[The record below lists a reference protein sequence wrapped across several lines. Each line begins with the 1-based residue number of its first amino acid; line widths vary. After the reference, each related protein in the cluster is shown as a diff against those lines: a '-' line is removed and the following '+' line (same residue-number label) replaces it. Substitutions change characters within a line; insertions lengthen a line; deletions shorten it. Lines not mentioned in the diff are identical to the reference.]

1 MSIKK
6 PFLMFSVFLI
16 ALSSIFSFAGNKAFA
31 DSFAGDPDTKVTGWA
46 FDESIGGYLPTEQIK
61 AVSDPSR
68 FAYCLEP
75 GKHSPDHVDMPS
87 SGQMNDKVYRILS
100 YGYPNASASELGVSS
115 NAKAH
120 YATQMA
126 IWLTIGE
133 VKEANLSY
141 TDSSIEKAVQVL
153 LNKAANEKD
162 TQNVNVTV
170 TPDNAKA
177 TVKGDY
183 LVTEPYTV
191 KSSATG
197 TYTVSM
203 SGAPKNA
210 VVTDVNGNEK
220 STFDANEQFKI
231 QLPKN
236 TPTDNIKVTVNT
248 ELNKLVSMQYD
259 SDGTYQNIVSLK
271 EVKKNVQV
279 GVSASWETAGAIQIL
294 KTTDEQSPLAGVAF
308 DIKDQNGKK
317 VTTVQTDKEGKAIA
331 ANLPIGK
338 YTAVETKTVEGYVLD
353 QTPKTVTVNADE
365 TTNVSFV
372 NKKIRGNVQV
382 FKTDEENNPLQ
393 GVEFTL
399 YNGNGD
405 KVKSAVSNKKGEVL
419 FEDLGY
425 GNYTIRET
433 KNNEGYVL
441 DNAAH
446 SISINRMEK
455 RKS

>member
-1 MSIKK
+1 
-6 PFLMFSVFLI
+6 
-16 ALSSIFSFAGNKAFA
+16 
-31 DSFAGDPDTKVTGWA
+31 
-46 FDESIGGYLPTEQIK
+46 
-61 AVSDPSR
+61 
-68 FAYCLEP
+68 
-75 GKHSPDHVDMPS
+75 
-87 SGQMNDKVYRILS
+87 
-100 YGYPNASASELGVSS
+100 
-115 NAKAH
+115 
-120 YATQMA
+120 
-126 IWLTIGE
+126 
-133 VKEANLSY
+133 
-141 TDSSIEKAVQVL
+141 
-153 LNKAANEKD
+153 
-162 TQNVNVTV
+162 
-170 TPDNAKA
+170 
-177 TVKGDY
+177 
-183 LVTEPYTV
+183 
-191 KSSATG
+191 
-197 TYTVSM
+197 
-203 SGAPKNA
+203 
-210 VVTDVNGNEK
+210 
-220 STFDANEQFKI
+220 
-231 QLPKN
+231 
-236 TPTDNIKVTVNT
+236 
-248 ELNKLVSMQYD
+248 
-259 SDGTYQNIVSLK
+259 
-271 EVKKNVQV
+271 
-279 GVSASWETAGAIQIL
+279 
-294 KTTDEQSPLAGVAF
+294 
-308 DIKDQNGKK
+308 
-317 VTTVQTDKEGKAIA
+317 VQTDKEGKAIA

>member
-248 ELNKLVSMQYD
+248 
-259 SDGTYQNIVSLK
+259 
-271 EVKKNVQV
+271 
-279 GVSASWETAGAIQIL
+279 
-294 KTTDEQSPLAGVAF
+294 
-308 DIKDQNGKK
+308 
-317 VTTVQTDKEGKAIA
+317 
-331 ANLPIGK
+331 
-338 YTAVETKTVEGYVLD
+338 
-353 QTPKTVTVNADE
+353 
-365 TTNVSFV
+365 
-372 NKKIRGNVQV
+372 
-382 FKTDEENNPLQ
+382 
-393 GVEFTL
+393 
-399 YNGNGD
+399 
-405 KVKSAVSNKKGEVL
+405 
-419 FEDLGY
+419 
-425 GNYTIRET
+425 
-433 KNNEGYVL
+433 
-441 DNAAH
+441 
-446 SISINRMEK
+446 
-455 RKS
+455 

>member
-1 MSIKK
+1 
-6 PFLMFSVFLI
+6 
-16 ALSSIFSFAGNKAFA
+16 
-31 DSFAGDPDTKVTGWA
+31 
-46 FDESIGGYLPTEQIK
+46 
-61 AVSDPSR
+61 
-68 FAYCLEP
+68 
-75 GKHSPDHVDMPS
+75 
-87 SGQMNDKVYRILS
+87 
-100 YGYPNASASELGVSS
+100 
-115 NAKAH
+115 
-120 YATQMA
+120 MA